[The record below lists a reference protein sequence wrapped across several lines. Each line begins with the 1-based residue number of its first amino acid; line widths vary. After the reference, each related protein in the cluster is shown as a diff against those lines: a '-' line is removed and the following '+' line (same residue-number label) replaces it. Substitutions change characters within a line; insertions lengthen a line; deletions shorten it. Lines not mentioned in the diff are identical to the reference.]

1 MAQLRVLLQISSL
14 PRRSSS
20 HHSSLATRH
29 FSNSSIELIRSTDFA
44 IPEQSKEAYA
54 FALLAYET
62 FHHRP
67 SNLPS
72 ATGASRPALL
82 GKISYA

>member
-1 MAQLRVLLQISSL
+1 MCQLEAAVSPIALVTSEKFQV
-14 PRRSSS
+14 
-20 HHSSLATRH
+20 
-29 FSNSSIELIRSTDFA
+29 
-44 IPEQSKEAYA
+44 PEQSKEAYA

-67 SNLPS
+67 SNLRS
-72 ATGASRPALL
+72 ATGAHRAAIL